1 MTGGHSQQT
10 RFHKLSPMMSLDDF
24 INQKETFAQLSNVR
38 RHLRKRKKIRKGTV
52 RLVFCLG

>member
-1 MTGGHSQQT
+1 MIGGHSQQT